1 MSLLA
6 QHRCVLHAGREAA
19 ARCPSCRQFFCR
31 ECVTEHDGRIL
42 CAACLRRNSA
52 PRTKPQRRLGGVL
65 GPIALASGFVM
76 SWVAFYLLGQILLKT
91 PSEWHEGKA
100 AEAFLTDTP

>member
-6 QHRCVLHAGREAA
+6 QHRCVIHAGREAA

-31 ECVTEHDGRIL
+31 ECVTEHDGRIF
-42 CAACLRRNSA
+42 CAACLRKKSA
-52 PRTKPQRRLGGVL
+52 PRVKEQRRLGVLL
-65 GPIALASGFVM
+65 GPVALVSGFLLT
-76 SWVAFYLLGQILLKT
+76 WVAFYLLGQVLLKT

-100 AEAFLTDTP
+100 AEAILTGTR